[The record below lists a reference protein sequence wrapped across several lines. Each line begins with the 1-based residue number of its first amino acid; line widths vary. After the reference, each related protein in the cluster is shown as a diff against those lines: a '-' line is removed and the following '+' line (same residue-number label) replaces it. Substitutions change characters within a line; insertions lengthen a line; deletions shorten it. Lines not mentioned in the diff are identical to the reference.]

1 MGQKLPDWL
10 GKRRIINK
18 NFEDRNEEIIRWEV
32 LEIPCNQRI
41 KVRFISTASS
51 NRQGIRIAIDAGD
64 GELTVNGV
72 SSKAF
77 DLWEDNSPREFEIDC
92 HSEEGYLSVYNIF
105 ERLSWTGKCERCSQM
120 DYSGMILEQ
129 NNNIYRY
136 RCNDTGKDTDFE
148 KLVFE
153 IELL

>member
-10 GKRRIINK
+10 GKRRIIN
-18 NFEDRNEEIIRWEV
+18 NSFEDRSEEIIRWEV

-77 DLWEDNSPREFEIDC
+77 DLWEDTCPKEIEVEC
-92 HSEEGYLSVYNIF
+92 HSDEGYLSIYNIF
-105 ERLSWTGKCERCSQM
+105 ERNEQGIMRRHSQM
-120 DYSGMILEQ
+120 NYSGMILEQ

-136 RCNDTGKDTDFE
+136 RCNDTGKDTDFK